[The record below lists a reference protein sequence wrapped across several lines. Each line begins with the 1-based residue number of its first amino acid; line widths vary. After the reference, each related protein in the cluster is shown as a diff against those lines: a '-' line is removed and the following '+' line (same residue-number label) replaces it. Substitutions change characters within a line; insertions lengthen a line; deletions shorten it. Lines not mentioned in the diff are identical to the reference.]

1 MDLRQRILAGSKPV
15 KEPAPEWGCD
25 VWLKVWSAAERAA
38 FIAWHAA
45 TPEEERAAQFDA
57 RVLMACLCDEAGTL
71 TMQPEDLAALA
82 ASPANGP
89 VLDRLGTK
97 AAELNGLFRRGAASE
112 DSKSGA

>member
-38 FIAWHAA
+38 FYAWHND
-45 TPEEERAAQFDA
+45 TPKEQRVEQFDA
-57 RVLMACLCDEAGTL
+57 RIVAACLCDEAGKLTL
-71 TMQPEDLAALA
+71 THDDVAALA
-82 ASPANGP
+82 ASPGNGEI
-89 VLDRLGTK
+89 LDRL
-97 AAELNGLFRRGAASE
+97 ANRAVEINGIFRRGASSE